1 MVDLFRMTDTF
12 IFTMPG
18 KVLFGNGAAE
28 QVGQEAGAAFSGL
41 SKILVVTDQ
50 GVVTTGLADPVLN
63 SLKKSD
69 FEVVVFDQC
78 QANAP
83 MDVVRSCVKTAK
95 DAKAEIIL
103 GIGGGSS
110 MDTAKAAAVFLT
122 NTGDMHQYMGMN
134 QLKAPGLP
142 LILIPT
148 TAGTS
153 SEISSAIVVSDDATG
168 DKLSAFSPHLL
179 AQIAIIDPLLTLK
192 MPPKLTAE
200 TGIDAFSHALEV
212 FLNNIGSNTFSDGL
226 ALQAIELIAKHLRG
240 AYFRGEK
247 NLADRYAVCM
257 GCFTGMT
264 AVRPCGVGI
273 VHGLG
278 NPICVKYHVSHGG
291 ANALMMPAVMQFNLA
306 TNPEKAAAVAAAMG
320 ENVTGLSTW
329 EAAQASVEAV
339 TRLITDIDL
348 PVRLRDVGVQKEDFS
363 EFTRV
368 VIKRSGHLIQ
378 RSPRFLNEEKIK
390 HIYEMAW

>member
-1 MVDLFRMTDTF
+1 MVDLFRMTDPF

-18 KVLFGNGAAE
+18 KVLFGNGAAQ
-28 QVGQEAGAAFSGL
+28 QVGQEAAAAFSG
-41 SKILVVTDQ
+41 SSRILVVTDE
-50 GVVTTGLADPVLN
+50 GVMKAGLADPILN
-63 SLKKSD
+63 SLKKAD
-69 FEVVVFDQC
+69 FETIVFDQC
-78 QANAP
+78 RANAP
-83 MDVVRSCVKTAK
+83 MDVVRNCMQVARES
-95 DAKAEIIL
+95 KAEIIL
-103 GIGGGSS
+103 GLGGGSS
-110 MDTAKAAAVFLT
+110 MDTAKAASVFLT
-122 NTGDMHQYMGMN
+122 NSGDMLQYMGMN
-134 QLKAPGLP
+134 QLKESGLP

-153 SEISSAIVVSDDATG
+153 SEISSAIVVSDDASG

-212 FLNNIGSNTFSDGL
+212 FLNNIYSNTFSDGL

-247 NLADRYAVCM
+247 NLEDRYAVCM

-264 AVRPCGVGI
+264 ACRPCGVGI

-278 NPICVKYHVSHGG
+278 NPVCVKYHVSHGG

-306 TNPEKAAAVAAAMG
+306 ANPEKTAAVAIAMG
-320 ENVTGLSTW
+320 EDVTGLSKW
-329 EAAQASVEAV
+329 EAARAGVEAV

-348 PVRLRDVGVQKEDFS
+348 PVRLRDVGVQKEDFA
-363 EFTRV
+363 EFTQV
-368 VIKRSGHLIQ
+368 VIKRSAHLIQ

-390 HIYEMAW
+390 QIYEMAW

>member
-18 KVLFGNGAAE
+18 KVLFGNRAAE
-28 QVGQEAGAAFSGL
+28 QVGQEALATFSGL
-41 SKILVVTDQ
+41 SKVLVVTDE
-50 GVVTTGLADPVLN
+50 GVLKAGLADPIMA

-69 FEVVVFDQC
+69 FDVVVFDQC

-83 MDVVRSCVKTAK
+83 MDVVRNCVVAAK
-95 DAKAEIIL
+95 KAKAEIIL
-103 GIGGGSS
+103 GLGGGSS

-122 NTGDMHQYMGMN
+122 NNGDMHQYMGMN
-134 QLKAPGLP
+134 QLKAPGIP

-179 AQIAIIDPLLTLK
+179 ARIAIIDPLLTLK

-212 FLNNIGSNTFSDGL
+212 FLNNIYSNTFSDGL
-226 ALQAIELIAKHLRG
+226 ALQAIELIGKHLRG
-240 AYFRGEK
+240 AYFRGDK
-247 NLADRYAVCM
+247 NLEDRYAVCM

-264 AVRPCGVGI
+264 ACRPCGVGI

-291 ANALMMPAVMQFNLA
+291 ANALMMPAVMQFNLS
-306 TNPEKAAAVAAAMG
+306 TQPEKAAAVATAMG
-320 ENVTGLSTW
+320 EDLSGLSKW
-329 EAAQASVEAV
+329 EAARAGVEAV

-348 PVRLRDVGVQKEDFS
+348 PARLRDVGVREEDFA
-363 EFTRV
+363 ELTQV
-368 VIKRSGHLIQ
+368 VIKRSAHLIQ
-378 RSPRFLNEEKIK
+378 RSPRFLNEDKIMQ
-390 HIYEMAW
+390 IYKMAW